1 MKIRLVIV
9 EDSEPVRDR
18 IKALV
23 STAEEIE
30 VVGEAGDIDEAID
43 LIQRTRPD
51 AVTLDLH
58 LPGGNGLQVL
68 QAIRDRL
75 DSPKVI
81 IVTNYPYLK
90 RKSMEAGA
98 DHFVDKSK
106 EIENLLQLLLKVS
119 PSHD

>member
-81 IVTNYPYLK
+81 IVTNYPHLK